1 VLISLAVDFRGADI
15 GTRERFHLADD
26 RVVQLYAEPRDAV
39 IREFA
44 LVSTCNR
51 IELYGVTAPGAEHAA
66 VVQALSALAGRWM
79 GGDEHAD
86 ELIEVATH
94 RSGALAAEH
103 LMRVAAGLE
112 SMILGD
118 NQILGQ
124 VRCAYRRAAAAG
136 ATGPV
141 LHRLFDAAMRVGKRI
156 QHETSLVGGRS
167 SVGAEAAHLSLRQ
180 LGPLARRRCVVI
192 GCGKTG
198 VRAARQLVKLG
209 AVDVVLIN
217 RSPAKAQELA
227 TDLWGRAAPFSALH
241 RELAVADV
249 GIVATSADLP
259 PVRAA
264 SLKFCREMAQTTG
277 RELLLI
283 DISMPRNID
292 PDVVGLDGVSLV
304 DLDTLAPPVQAAVS
318 VREAAVPQAE
328 GIVQEEALD
337 FAVWLDE
344 AAARDAIGPLREML
358 GELCRREVA
367 FAAGDDIA
375 ARTAD
380 RIVAKLLAQPM
391 TAIRVAH
398 RRGESLE
405 QYTEALRRLFTRPDG
420 TLVEV
425 VETVPELRIKAS

>member
-1 VLISLAVDFRGADI
+1 MLISLAVDFRGADLT
-15 GTRERFHLADD
+15 TRERFHLADE
-26 RVVQLYAEPRDAV
+26 RVAHLYAEPRDGIV
-39 IREFA
+39 RELA
-44 LVSTCNR
+44 MVSTCNR
-51 IELYGVTAPGAEHAA
+51 IELYGATAPTAEPAD
-66 VVQALSALAGRWM
+66 VVRALTRLAERWM
-79 GGDEHAD
+79 GGDARAD

-94 RSGALAAEH
+94 RSGLPAAEH
-103 LMRVAAGLE
+103 LVRVAAGLE

-124 VRCAYRRAAAAG
+124 VRSAYRRASEAASV
-136 ATGPV
+136 GPV
-141 LHRLFDAAMRVGKRI
+141 LHRLFDTALRAGKRV
-156 QHETSLVGGRS
+156 QHETALVGGRS
-167 SVGAEAAHLSLRQ
+167 SVGAEAAQLTHRRLGSL
-180 LGPLARRRCVVI
+180 GRRRCVVI

-217 RSPAKAQELA
+217 RTPQKAQELA

-249 GIVATSADLP
+249 GIVATSADVP

-264 SLKFCREMAQTTG
+264 SLKFCREMAQTTD

-283 DISMPRNID
+283 DLSMPRNIE

-304 DLDTLAPPVQAAVS
+304 DLDTLAPPVHAAEAQ
-318 VREAAVPQAE
+318 RRAAVPAAE
-328 GIVQEEALD
+328 GIVREELAD

-344 AAARDAIGPLREML
+344 AAARDAIAPLRQFL

-367 FAAGDDIA
+367 FAAGDA
-375 ARTAD
+375 VAERTAE

-391 TAIRVAH
+391 TAIRNANQ
-398 RRGESLE
+398 RGESLE

-420 TLVEV
+420 TPVESLEEV
-425 VETVPELRIKAS
+425 TAVRARAS